1 MRTLLIATLTFF
13 ALNGCTGWNF
23 EPADKPPANE
33 YEKRIYQQQ
42 DALEQQ
48 RETMLNAYHT

>member
-1 MRTLLIATLTFF
+1 MRTAFTLLGAFF
-13 ALNGCTGWNF
+13 ILSGCSGWSL
-23 EPADKPPANE
+23 EPSDKAPDNE

>member
-1 MRTLLIATLTFF
+1 MRRIWTAIAALFM
-13 ALNGCTGWNF
+13 LNGCGGWTL
-23 EPADKPPANE
+23 EPSDKAPETE

-48 RETMLNAYHT
+48 QRTMLNAYHT